1 MDVYISESN
10 LSDAGMGLFA
20 NKIFKKDDIIV
31 DYSGELLTMEQAR
44 NSDSYYLF
52 KVGKDT
58 VIDAEN
64 SESLGRY
71 CNDPIKFSKY
81 NAKIKAHTKTET
93 ASIVATKK
101 IKKGEE
107 IYVSY
112 GIDYWMNTDHFDLL
126 KSSNQNYL
134 YKNSIKRFVQWVD
147 DNYDM

>member
-71 CNDPIKFSKY
+71 CNDPM
-81 NAKIKAHTKTET
+81 
-93 ASIVATKK
+93 
-101 IKKGEE
+101 E
-107 IYVSY
+107 I
-112 GIDYWMNTDHFDLL
+112 GCML
-126 KSSNQNYL
+126 
-134 YKNSIKRFVQWVD
+134 
-147 DNYDM
+147 